1 MNFGLQ
7 STAHSVI
14 IHFLKHPGGQ
24 VRFSLTGLNE
34 QACGQR
40 IDVYSSRNVL
50 DVREAFDEMV
60 QKMEAW
66 GCQPLATIL
75 W

>member
-1 MNFGLQ
+1 MASCPIGTLPIDVRRQ
-7 STAHSVI
+7 MSEARGKDMHV
-14 IHFLKHPGGQ
+14 LGGQ
-24 VRFSLTGLNE
+24 HV
-34 QACGQR
+34 
-40 IDVYSSRNVL
+40 IDA
-50 DVREAFDEMV
+50 REALDEMV

>member
-1 MNFGLQ
+1 MSEARGKDMHVL
-7 STAHSVI
+7 
-14 IHFLKHPGGQ
+14 GGQ
-24 VRFSLTGLNE
+24 HV
-34 QACGQR
+34 
-40 IDVYSSRNVL
+40 IDA
-50 DVREAFDEMV
+50 REALDEMV